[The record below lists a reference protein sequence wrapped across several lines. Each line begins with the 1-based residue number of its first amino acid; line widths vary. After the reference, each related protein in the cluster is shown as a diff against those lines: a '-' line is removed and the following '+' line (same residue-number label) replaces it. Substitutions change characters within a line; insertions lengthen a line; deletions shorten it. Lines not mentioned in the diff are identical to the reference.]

1 MPANG
6 NGVDV
11 DNDAPAT
18 IQGLIRGFHT
28 QAHDAV
34 VNIKNTVINTTEGGG
49 YSGHGAQAT
58 ATSMTNL
65 QKYWDTELE
74 PILTELYN
82 LVGGAGEELAAQDNL
97 GAQAAAAVEAGS
109 GMTANAGRLSV

>member
-1 MPANG
+1 MSASG
-6 NGVDV
+6 NGVDLDV
-11 DNDAPAT
+11 DVPGI

-34 VNIKNTVINTTEGGG
+34 VNVKNTIINTTNGGG
-49 YSGHGAQAT
+49 YSGQGAQAT

-65 QKYWDTELE
+65 QKFWDTELE
-74 PILTELYN
+74 PILTELYG
-82 LVGGAGEELAAQDNL
+82 LVGGAGEELASQDSA

-109 GMTANAGRLSV
+109 GMTGKSARL